1 MQIVINIFL
10 INNTIVIILLNSV
23 DLAIVYLISLKI
35 QKILKIF

>member
-10 INNTIVIILLNSV
+10 INNTIVIVLLNSV

-35 QKILKIF
+35 QKILKRF